1 MKILNT
7 IVIFAFF
14 LLTSFASATD
24 LRKLNPADFI
34 GGTPKGNFGSSSS
47 RTHATPY
54 KYSGNKNKTI
64 MGLYRG
70 SSHERALDAQIRNY
84 RASARENERV
94 FGAPYRKTTPKKV
107 SIEDMIKLGLVKVII
122 GTDGK
127 KYLVQ
132 TK

>member
-47 RTHATPY
+47 RTQATPY
-54 KYSGNKNKTI
+54 KYSNSRNKTI

-94 FGAPYRKTTPKKV
+94 FGAPYRKTSPKKM
-107 SIEDMIKLGLVKVII
+107 SIEDLIKQGAVKVIL
-122 GTDGK
+122 GADGK